1 MAMAKG
7 ATMGNEKPEWLPIG
21 KITTVRGYI
30 EEALTDAKERLATL
44 EEAVPKPHVTDDALL
59 DRVVRVN
66 KKILDENWLYR
77 GQLDHWLGGEG
88 EGSSPE
94 QRIQIGALHAL
105 VDELDRVLEAN
116 ISLAGELRKGSID
129 RIMEMDDIELAVRT
143 LTGEIG
149 RPKGF

>member
-1 MAMAKG
+1 
-7 ATMGNEKPEWLPIG
+7 MGNEKPEWLPIG

-44 EEAVPKPHVTDDALL
+44 EEAVPKPHVMDDALL

-88 EGSSPE
+88 SSAE
-94 QRIQIGALHAL
+94 QRIEIGALHTL

-116 ISLAGELRKGSID
+116 ISLAGELGVWQRFARKWAIW
-129 RIMEMDDIELAVRT
+129 L
-143 LTGEIG
+143 
-149 RPKGF
+149 